1 MKQILNKGEVKNPAT
16 NFELHDT
23 TSAFDPNN
31 KVLSAYG
38 GAIQQFYYLF
48 QAILDLHG
56 DDLSSYYRKK

>member
-23 TSAFDPNN
+23 TSSFDPNN

-38 GAIQQFYYLF
+38 GAIQ
-48 QAILDLHG
+48 
-56 DDLSSYYRKK
+56 